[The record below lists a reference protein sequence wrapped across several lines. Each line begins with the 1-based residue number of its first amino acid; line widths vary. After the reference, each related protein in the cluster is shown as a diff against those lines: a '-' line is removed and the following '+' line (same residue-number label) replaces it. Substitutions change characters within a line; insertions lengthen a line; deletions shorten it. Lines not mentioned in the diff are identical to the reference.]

1 MTMRKIG
8 MLAVLFAVGIC
19 LAEQKTLTGYL
30 VDKACSADYVK
41 KGYASAKGHDVG
53 CAQMDD
59 CAKSG
64 YGVLT
69 SDNKF
74 VTFDAGGN
82 KRAAAAL
89 QGTQKKTDLQVTVT
103 GEVSGDGIKVAT
115 LKMN

>member
-1 MTMRKIG
+1 MRKVG
-8 MLAVLFAVGIC
+8 MLVAVFAVGTC

-30 VDKACSADYVK
+30 VDKACSADYIK
-41 KGYASAKGHDVG
+41 KGYAAAKAHDTG
-53 CAQMDD
+53 CALMDD
-59 CAKSG
+59 CASSG

-69 SDNKF
+69 SDNKY

-89 QGTQKKTDLQVTVT
+89 KAATKKTDLQVTVT
-103 GEVSGDGIKVAT
+103 GDVSGSSMKVAT